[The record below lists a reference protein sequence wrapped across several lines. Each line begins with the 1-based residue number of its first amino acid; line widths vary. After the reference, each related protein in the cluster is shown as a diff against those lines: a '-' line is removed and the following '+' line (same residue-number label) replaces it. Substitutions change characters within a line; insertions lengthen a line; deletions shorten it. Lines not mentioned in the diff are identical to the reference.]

1 MRVLL
6 GLIALFMCLFLVV
19 GLHEIG
25 HALSARFF
33 HIKIQIISLGFGK
46 PLLRWYG
53 KTGTEWRISSWLIG
67 GYVKLLNT
75 RIEPVLAHEEQYAF
89 DKQPIFVRCIVLI
102 SGVAINFLV
111 GWLALVFMLML
122 GFQQIRPVIKSVNS
136 ESVAAIAG
144 LHASDKIISIS
155 GRKVSSWRDSG
166 MELIKGFEK
175 GKVDIVI
182 ETKEGVIRDLEL
194 NLSKDIF
201 AKTHKSLLLG
211 LGIEPDVSKE
221 MVQTVAGLSFIEAC
235 MMAFWQMGY
244 LLSFYLML
252 LKELLTG
259 VIPLGVLLGPISVF
273 SSLVNSFFQGLAI
286 FGYFVANLSFTVALV
301 NLFPI
306 PGLDGGLI
314 LYALIEKIRGKPIS
328 VRLEVLLHRLI
339 FIAFSLV
346 LLQLLLNDAMR
357 FFV

>member
-1 MRVLL
+1 MKILL
-6 GLIALFMCLFLVV
+6 GLIAVFMCLFLVV
-19 GLHEIG
+19 GLHEVG
-25 HALSARFF
+25 HALAARFF

-46 PLLRWYG
+46 PLIRWYG
-53 KTGTEWRISSWLIG
+53 KTGTEWRISLWPIG

-75 RIEPVLAHEEQYAF
+75 RIEPVVAHEEQYAF
-89 DKQPIFVRCIVLI
+89 DKQPVFVRCIVLI
-102 SGVAINFLV
+102 SGIAINFLV

-122 GFQQIRPVIKSVNS
+122 GFQQIRPVIKTVNS
-136 ESVAAIAG
+136 ESVAAVAG
-144 LHASDKIISIS
+144 LQASDKLISIS
-155 GRKVSSWRDSG
+155 GRKVFSWREAG
-166 MELIKGFEK
+166 MELIKGFEQ
-175 GKVDIVI
+175 GKVDIVV
-182 ETKEGVIRDLEL
+182 ETKKGVIRDLEL
-194 NLSKDIF
+194 NLSKAF
-201 AKTHKSLLLG
+201 YAKADKSLLSG

-221 MVQTVAGLSFIEAC
+221 MVQTVAGLPFFKAG

-244 LLSFYLML
+244 LLSFYLVL

-259 VIPLGVLLGPISVF
+259 VIPLAVLLGPISVF
-273 SSLVNSFFQGLAI
+273 SSIVSSFFQGLAI

-314 LYALIEKIRGKPIS
+314 VYALIEKIRGKPIS
-328 VRLEVLLHRLI
+328 VGLEVLLHRLI

-346 LLQLLLNDAMR
+346 LVQLLLNDAMR